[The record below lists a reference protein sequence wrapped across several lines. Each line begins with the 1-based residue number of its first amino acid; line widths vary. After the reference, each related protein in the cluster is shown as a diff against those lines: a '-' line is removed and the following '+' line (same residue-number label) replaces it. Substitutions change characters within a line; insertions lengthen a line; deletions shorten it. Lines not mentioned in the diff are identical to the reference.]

1 MAQTETDT
9 TENVIQLTDEQ
20 RLQWTKEDLIRS
32 IRSDSRQMQ
41 RKLQSIQKDAT
52 EALRMMS
59 EGHMVYGAGT
69 AAGPFSTQAVADVAM
84 AATRRGKGAAPAP
97 ARATARSG
105 LPRTG
110 RKRRRSG
117 RRG

>member
-69 AAGPFSTQAVADVAM
+69 AAGPFSTQAVADVAIL
-84 AATRRGKGAAPAP
+84 AAKIQQQSAYALMLGCAESQVNEAYQRG
-97 ARATARSG
+97 
-105 LPRTG
+105 LDD
-110 RKRRRSG
+110 
-117 RRG
+117 